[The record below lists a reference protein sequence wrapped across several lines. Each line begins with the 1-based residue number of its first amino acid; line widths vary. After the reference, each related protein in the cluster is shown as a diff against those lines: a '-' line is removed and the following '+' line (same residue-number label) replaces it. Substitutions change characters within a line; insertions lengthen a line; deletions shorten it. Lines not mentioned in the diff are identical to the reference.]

1 MGTRRAE
8 NAEQTR
14 RAILEAARR
23 LFTEQGYFAT
33 KVGDIAAEARVSV
46 AWVHAAGGGKSGL
59 LRALIENGVDTDDNT
74 EAVAHLA
81 TITDPA
87 ALVGFLITATRQRF
101 EVWSGLMR
109 QVAAAAPQDDGV
121 RQIQEIA
128 HEGLRGALRVT
139 ADRLAEMGALRD
151 GVDARHATDLLWLHL
166 SNTAY
171 FLRTDELGWTLDES
185 EKWLHQAVPAALFT
199 P

>member
-59 LRALIENGVDTDDNT
+59 LRALIENGVDTDDNAA
-74 EAVAHLA
+74 AVAHLA
-81 TITDPA
+81 TISDPA

-121 RQIQEIA
+121 REIQEIA